1 MHYDRS
7 FLAVERQYTAAFLA
21 CSGNAVAT
29 YTGWLAHRGKMN
41 QKDRQSRYNNDGIA
55 EEDFR

>member
-21 CSGNAVAT
+21 CSGNAVVT
-29 YTGWLAHRGKMN
+29 YTDLLAHKGK
-41 QKDRQSRYNNDGIA
+41 
-55 EEDFR
+55 